1 MFDFMVWRSRFAGPT
16 EYEIDH
22 RTAKKQT
29 TMYCTPCPHYVATN
43 SPMSAW
49 RTRFDV
55 ARKNKNKQNKQ
66 TKTSATGSA
75 PQENQTTM
83 YARPHYVATNSLMSA
98 WCTRLAECAATIA
111 VFAFVRSNAASPL
124 PLSSAAASRTPK

>member
-83 YARPHYVATNSLMSA
+83 YAPPSLRRDKLSHV
-98 WCTRLAECAATIA
+98 CL
-111 VFAFVRSNAASPL
+111 VH
-124 PLSSAAASRTPK
+124 PLSGMRCDHRRLRFR